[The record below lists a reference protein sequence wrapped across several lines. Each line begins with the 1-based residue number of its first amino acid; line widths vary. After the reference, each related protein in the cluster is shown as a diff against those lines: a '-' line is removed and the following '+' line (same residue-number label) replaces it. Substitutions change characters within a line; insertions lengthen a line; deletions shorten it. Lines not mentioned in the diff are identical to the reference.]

1 MAPVQPN
8 ASVAATG
15 LGIRYIGNYAYAYSG
30 SVSITSGGDEM
41 LNFTSGA
48 GIIKAEFQVNYPSNN
63 DEDMTYEILFSN
75 ISIQKWLNTG
85 AQTPYQPQNPVK
97 LIIPPFTIVVLSA
110 TSSGS
115 SRSQIASMTGRVYGA
130 E

>member
-1 MAPVQPN
+1 
-8 ASVAATG
+8 
-15 LGIRYIGNYAYAYSG
+15 
-30 SVSITSGGDEM
+30 M

-63 DEDMTYEILFSN
+63 DEDMTYEILFN
-75 ISIQKWLNTG
+75 NVSIQKWLNTG
-85 AQTPYQPQNPVK
+85 AQTPSQPQNPVK